1 MQRRIIWKF
10 NIIDIILIVVL
21 CISLLCLIYK
31 FTFGRENDDKQS
43 FLFTYICE
51 ESPTVV
57 LKSINAGETCGDGD
71 YGTSLGDLKSV
82 VIKTD
87 EKASET
93 GSAEFVSEV
102 SGEKAEHGVTIGD
115 VLYLKGKRFNLMVG
129 DSMFNVYISE
139 IEPK

>member
-10 NIIDIILIVVL
+10 NIIDITLIVIL

-31 FTFGRENDDKQS
+31 FTFGRDNDESQS
-43 FLFTYICE
+43 FLFTYVCD
-51 ESPTVV
+51 ESPMVV
-57 LKSINAGETCGDGD
+57 LKSIDVGETCGDGD

-82 VIKTD
+82 VIETD
-87 EKASET
+87 GENEKN
-93 GSAEFVSEV
+93 GSAVFMSQV

-139 IEPK
+139 IEEK